1 MIDPVG
7 GMPNKLVII
16 AGPTASGKSQL
27 ALAVAERL
35 GGEIVNADSMQ
46 VYRQLRIMTARPG
59 PDDEA
64 RVRHHLYGFIGADE
78 PCSAIRWRDA
88 AVACIGEIWRRGNVA
103 VVVGGTGLYF
113 RALLEGLAPVPDI
126 PAEVRAR
133 ARQLAAEHGAEALYQ
148 ELARLDPELAAKL
161 HPTDTHRVMR
171 AWEVA
176 TATGRP
182 LASWRIEAP
191 AGGLA
196 SLAVAYRTV
205 KFVLDPP
212 TDGLRE
218 LGAARLMG
226 MLEGGGWDELRA
238 LEALNLDPALPIM
251 KAVGVRQLL
260 PCLRGEAGRDDAI
273 EAAQIATRRYAKR
286 QRTWFRNQCADW
298 IRIGEQ
304 HLETKINRIFSFIRE
319 KLLTE

>member
-1 MIDPVG
+1 
-7 GMPNKLVII
+7 MPNKLVII

-27 ALAVAERL
+27 ALPIAERL

-78 PCSAIRWRDA
+78 ACSAARWRDA
-88 AVACIGEIWRRGNVA
+88 AVACIGQIWQRGNVA

-126 PAEVRAR
+126 PDEVRAR
-133 ARQLAAEHGAEALYQ
+133 ARRLVAEHGPEALHQ
-148 ELARLDPELAAKL
+148 RLARLDPELAAKL
-161 HPTDTHRVMR
+161 NPTDRHRVMR
-171 AWEVA
+171 GWEVA

-182 LASWRIEAP
+182 LASWQLEAP

-196 SLAVAYRTV
+196 SLAVAYRAAN
-205 KFVLDPP
+205 FVLDPP
-212 TDGLRE
+212 TDRLRE
-218 LGAARLMG
+218 LCAARLEG
-226 MLEGGGWDELRA
+226 MLESGGWDELRA
-238 LEALNLDPALPIM
+238 LESLNLDASLPIM
-251 KAVGVRQLL
+251 KAVGVQQLL
-260 PCLRGEAGRDDAI
+260 PCLRGEVGRDDAI
-273 EAAQIATRRYAKR
+273 AAAQIATRRYAKR

-298 IRIGEQ
+298 IRISEQ

-319 KLLTE
+319 NLLTE

>member
-1 MIDPVG
+1 
-7 GMPNKLVII
+7 MPNKLVII
-16 AGPTASGKSQL
+16 AGPTASGKSEL
-27 ALAVAERL
+27 ALPVAEGL

-64 RVRHHLYGFIGADE
+64 RVRHHLYGFIEGDE
-78 PCSAIRWRDA
+78 PCSAARWREA
-88 AVACIGEIWRRGNVA
+88 AVACIGEIWERGGVA

-133 ARQLAAEHGAEALYQ
+133 ARRLVAEFGPEALHQ
-148 ELARLDPELAAKL
+148 RLARLDPELAAKL
-161 HPTDTHRVMR
+161 EPADTHRVMR

-182 LASWRIEAP
+182 LASWRREAP

-196 SLAVAYRTV
+196 SLPVAHRAV

-212 TDGLRE
+212 RDRLRE
-218 LGAARLMG
+218 LAAARLSA
-226 MLEGGGWDELRA
+226 MLESGGWDELRA
-238 LEALNLDPALPIM
+238 LESLNFDPALPIM
-251 KAVGVRQLL
+251 KAVGVQQLL
-260 PCLRGEAGRDDAI
+260 PCLRGEAGLDDAI

-298 IRIGEQ
+298 IRIDEQ
-304 HLETKINRIFSFIRE
+304 HLETKINLIFSIVRE
-319 KLLTE
+319 KLLTG